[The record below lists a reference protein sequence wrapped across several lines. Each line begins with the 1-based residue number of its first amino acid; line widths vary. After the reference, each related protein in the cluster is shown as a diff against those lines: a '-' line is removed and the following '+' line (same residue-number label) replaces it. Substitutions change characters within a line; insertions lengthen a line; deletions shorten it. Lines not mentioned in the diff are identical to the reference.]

1 MKTCSRCKT
10 SKPEEKFY
18 KRNGKATGWCKSCT
32 KESSAKSREKLGRR
46 HRKNIEL
53 QWNYGISIED
63 YDRMMDEC
71 SGKCVCG
78 ATRGRSN
85 KASLHVDHDHNTGII
100 RGLLCHHCN
109 RIIGLLDNLEV
120 PNRPE
125 VLRALADYY
134 ESADSRGFKGNGG
147 RASGC

>member
-1 MKTCSRCKT
+1 MKTCSKCKT
-10 SKPEEKFY
+10 SKPTTEFY
-18 KRNGKATGWCKSCT
+18 KRNGKPTGWCKSCT
-32 KESSAKSREKLGRR
+32 KESSAKSRDKLGRR

-53 QWNYGISIED
+53 MWSYGITIDDFE
-63 YDRMMDEC
+63 RMHEVQE
-71 SGKCVCG
+71 GRCVCG
-78 ATRGRSN
+78 KSRGRSN
-85 KASLHVDHDHNTGII
+85 AEALHVDHCHNTGLI

-109 RIIGLLDNLEV
+109 RVLGLIDNLEATDK
-120 PNRPE
+120 PA

>member
-10 SKPEEKFY
+10 SKPTDEFY
-18 KRNGKATGWCKSCT
+18 KRNGKATGFCKSCT

-53 QWNYGISIED
+53 QWHYGITID
-63 YDRMMDEC
+63 DWDRMFEAQEGRC
-71 SGKCVCG
+71 ICG
-78 ATRGRSN
+78 ETKGRAN
-85 KASLHVDHDHNTGII
+85 KPALHVDHCHNTGLI

-109 RIIGLLDNLEV
+109 RMLGLLDNLIATDK
-120 PNRPE
+120 PA

-134 ESADSRGFKGNGG
+134 ESANSRGFKGNGG